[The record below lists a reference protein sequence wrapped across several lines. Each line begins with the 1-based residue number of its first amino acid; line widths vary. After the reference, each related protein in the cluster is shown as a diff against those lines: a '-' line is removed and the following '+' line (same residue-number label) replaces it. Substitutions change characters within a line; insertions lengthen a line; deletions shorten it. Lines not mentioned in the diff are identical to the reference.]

1 MSMIDDPFVSS
12 LPDEPFSALKAV
24 SEAFFSFYGEI
35 SAKPAD
41 DQDSTDDLNTGCLE
55 YYGLAR
61 AIIEE
66 NNLKIETNLPTISYD
81 DSGTITNVRDFFMGL
96 GREVNAQHKFF
107 ILDKSINKYKNI
119 ISTGFKYEFSEKEIN
134 RIQTLINEL
143 RDLISEHTGFSEE
156 HRLRLL
162 SRLEKLQ
169 AEIHKTVSD
178 LDRLWG
184 LIGDAGVVFRKLGED
199 AKPIVD
205 RIREIAEITWKAQKK
220 AEGIDDESNL
230 PLLE

>member
-24 SEAFFSFYGEI
+24 SEAFLSFFHEN
-35 SAKPAD
+35 SAV
-41 DQDSTDDLNTGCLE
+41 DQDSIGDFNTGCLE

-169 AEIHKTVSD
+169 TEIHKTVSD

-205 RIREIAEITWKAQKK
+205 RIREIAEITWKAQKM
-220 AEGIDDESNL
+220 AENIDDESSL